1 MQPNY
6 KIKVGCL
13 FGSVAIRYLRGV
25 AKNSDWRSAALRT
38 RAAALRASY
47 AAGAVS

>member
-25 AKNSDWRSAALRT
+25 AKIAIGVLPH
-38 RAAALRASY
+38 
-47 AAGAVS
+47 